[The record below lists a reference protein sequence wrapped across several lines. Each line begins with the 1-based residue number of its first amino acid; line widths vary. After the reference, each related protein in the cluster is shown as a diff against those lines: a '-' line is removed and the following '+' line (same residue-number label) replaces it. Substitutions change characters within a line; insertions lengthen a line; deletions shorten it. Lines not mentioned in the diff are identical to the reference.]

1 MAPRKSP
8 SSDSVTPVGRML
20 RFLGL
25 SALAGLIVA
34 GLLLPGAAFVG
45 AGANAGSAML
55 NDLPDELPDEP
66 VAVPSKIVTADGK
79 LIANFYEENRTP
91 VPFDEIAQSMKDA
104 IVSIEDERFYS
115 HDGVDARGLA
125 RAMVNNATSDST
137 QGASTL
143 TQQYVNN
150 MLINAQVL
158 RGDSRLTLSGKKKV
172 SDKVKEMKLAIAVEE
187 QMTKDE
193 ILNGYLNLV
202 LFSGRAYGVEAAAQ
216 YVFGKSAKDLEI
228 WESATLAGMVQSPT
242 GYHPVRNPEGT
253 KKRRNTVLRAM
264 LRNDK
269 ITQEEYDHA
278 VEQPLDVV
286 MEAPPTGCL
295 AADFGKYFCDYVERQ
310 VLANPA
316 FGPDV
321 KSRQALLDRGGLTIR
336 TTMDSK
342 LQEEAQKSIAGQ
354 VPNDESDGV
363 GASLLS
369 LEPGT
374 GDIKVM
380 AQNTDYS
387 LQENEKGKTI
397 LNFNVDKEWGGGEGF
412 QSGSTLKP
420 FVALTW
426 MRNGGK
432 LIDTV
437 DASVDTYPTGTRFAA
452 SCRDGGYVVQ
462 NGSTWDINNVIGG
475 LKKRDR
481 IDEGLFWSVN
491 TPTVAAAYHLDL
503 CDITSLMTEL
513 GLRRAVDS
521 LPISPDNPSFVLG
534 ADSMAPM
541 SLARA
546 YNAIAAEGLYC
557 EPRALLEVTD
567 TAGNEYPVP
576 EPDCKQ
582 VLDKDDVHQISPILQ
597 AITDKNIF
605 SDEDRPFPAAGKTGT
620 NNNMSSTW
628 FVGYTDKLTTASW
641 VGRWTNQ
648 KTLAGETINGI
659 KRNNFYGTEISGP
672 MWLDYM
678 EQANEHSEY
687 EAGKLPEWD
696 GPRFSDYGTEGSHPH
711 GKDFYFEDID
721 RPGPQPYS
729 SED

>member
-34 GLLLPGAAFVG
+34 GLMLPGAAFIG
-45 AGANAGSAML
+45 AGANAGATML
-55 NDLPDELPDEP
+55 GDLPDELPDEP
-66 VAVPSKIVTADGK
+66 IAVPSKIVTADGE

-91 VPFDEIAQSMKDA
+91 VPFDQIAQSMKDA
-104 IVSIEDERFYS
+104 IVSIEDERFYT

-202 LFSGRAYGVEAAAQ
+202 LFSGRAYGVEAASQ

-253 KKRRNTVLRAM
+253 KNRRDTVLRAM
-264 LRNDK
+264 LRNEK
-269 ITQEEYDHA
+269 ITQEEFDHA
-278 VEQPLDVV
+278 VEQPIDVE

-295 AADFGKYFCDYVERQ
+295 SGDFAKYFCDYVERQ
-310 VLANPA
+310 ILANPA

-342 LQEEAQKSIAGQ
+342 LQEEAQESISAQ

-387 LQENEKGKTI
+387 LREDEIGKTI

-412 QSGSTLKP
+412 QAGSTLKP

-432 LIDTV
+432 MVDTV
-437 DASVDTYPTGTRFAA
+437 DAGVDTYPTGTRFAA

-462 NGSTWDINNVIGG
+462 NGSTWNLNNVIGG

-481 IDEGLFWSVN
+481 LDEGLYWSVN
-491 TPTVAAAYHLDL
+491 TPTVATAYQLDL

-513 GLRRAVDS
+513 GLRRAADS
-521 LPISPDNPSFVLG
+521 LPVAPDNPSFVLG

-541 SLARA
+541 SLARS
-546 YNAIAAEGLYC
+546 YNAIAAEGMYC

-567 TAGNEYPVP
+567 PAGNQYPVP
-576 EPDCKQ
+576 EPECRQ
-582 VLDKDDVHQISPILQ
+582 VLDKDDVHQLSPILQ
-597 AITDKNIF
+597 AITDNNIF
-605 SDEDRPFPAAGKTGT
+605 RDDEEPFPAGGKTGT

-648 KTLAGETINGI
+648 KTLAGETINGR

-672 MWLDYM
+672 MWLDFM
-678 EQANEHSEY
+678 KQANERREY
-687 EAGKLPEWD
+687 RAGELPDWD
-696 GPRFSDYGTEGSHPH
+696 GPQFSDQGVEGSHPH
-711 GKDFYFEDID
+711 GKDYYFEDID
-721 RPGPQPYS
+721 RPGPKPYAA
-729 SED
+729 ED